1 MLAVVA
7 IALSALASLLD
18 GVDWSDVRDAL
29 TRIGWVRLLLAA
41 GITATSYGVLTGYD
55 VIALRVIGRRVAYPR
70 AALASFTSYVFSHN
84 FGFALLTGGTAR
96 WRIYRPA
103 GLTIG
108 EVGHVMVLTGL
119 TFWSGV
125 LLLLGIGL
133 IASPDRLAIA
143 GLAMS
148 YPVHAAI
155 GAASLALL
163 GVVLILLHRRGGRMI
178 VAFGR
183 SIPVPRTRQALI
195 QMMLASIDLVLAAL
209 VLVVLLPGASL
220 ALLPGLLL
228 GYLVAITTGLITHA
242 PGGVGVF
249 EAVMLASLP
258 EIDRATLFA
267 ALLAYRMVYF
277 LIPLAIGMVLFAL
290 HEVDLRA
297 RVRSA

>member
-96 WRIYRPA
+96 WRIYQPA

-133 IASPDRLAIA
+133 GFWSCIPALPRRAGRMRLLTAVVVAGGLGRLLGVLLHGWPDTP
-143 GLAMS
+143 M
-148 YPVHAAI
+148 
-155 GAASLALL
+155 SLAL
-163 GVVLILLHRRGGRMI
+163 GME
-178 VAFGR
+178 
-183 SIPVPRTRQALI
+183 
-195 QMMLASIDLVLAAL
+195 
-209 VLVVLLPGASL
+209 LVVTPLLCWWQGR
-220 ALLPGLLL
+220 
-228 GYLVAITTGLITHA
+228 V
-242 PGGVGVF
+242 
-249 EAVMLASLP
+249 
-258 EIDRATLFA
+258 
-267 ALLAYRMVYF
+267 AYR
-277 LIPLAIGMVLFAL
+277 AANQ
-290 HEVDLRA
+290 
-297 RVRSA
+297 SA